1 MPALDTLL
9 TEVEKT
15 LLVLAQPVVVLIE
28 RRVEDSRNPVAGI
41 CLLPLS
47 ALAGDAAGRLC
58 LMDQFFI
65 VRSGLPDAVVI
76 EIVSS

>member
-41 CLLPLS
+41 CLLP
-47 ALAGDAAGRLC
+47 AFRARGGRC
-58 LMDQFFI
+58 RPDQFFI